1 MFLSYNPT
9 DTQNVFK
16 NRDTSALVVLFVSI
30 MFGLFVSSAQ
40 SDVFSGN
47 ECDACCVFGAVWQEG
62 GGEAVKASLFTPHK
76 IPLFGFGSF
85 F

>member
-1 MFLSYNPT
+1 
-9 DTQNVFK
+9 
-16 NRDTSALVVLFVSI
+16 

-47 ECDACCVFGAVWQEG
+47 ECDACCVLGEGG

-76 IPLFGFGSF
+76 IPLFGFGLF
-85 F
+85 FSGVKRKCVQGLWSGCVFSERIIYWGALFN

>member
-1 MFLSYNPT
+1 MEVFPSLIFFLSYSPT
-9 DTQNVFK
+9 NTQNIFK

-47 ECDACCVFGAVWQEG
+47 ECDACCVFGGGAVAGGRRGSSEG
-62 GGEAVKASLFTPHK
+62 VFVYPT
-76 IPLFGFGSF
+76 
-85 F
+85 